1 MEVKVLSKVDEA
13 ILHLMST
20 TSITIEN
27 SYRRSTNGS
36 EKKIVFKT
44 PWVFRALPVLAS
56 FDITSISKLNIYL
69 RSNAETFV
77 NLGTGTIAQA
87 IWNEMPSEIKVV
99 KFMIIT
105 LSSRPE
111 LTIAQILAIVDRDHE
126 MPTRLPDKI
135 SVLDFLR
142 RYPDFFV
149 ELENETFTTNVKTV
163 CSFQYDAT
171 RLSKVDNLI
180 VMEYIQRFVNQNGL
194 KSVYVT
200 LKGIQSYL
208 RHFSYE
214 VSLEALQNFVDQF
227 FNITPR
233 FDEESAKMIV
243 VDPEPIEP
251 MVDDSETTTSTTTV
265 LEFLGPVFE
274 DVESVDAVEETVQAA
289 MEPSDAR
296 DDSVSNLSDQP
307 SDAEPECVVK
317 LRQIFENCPIGICEV
332 RKQLQAQGI
341 QISKKVL
348 RLTIETH
355 FPEFKIGESGTILT
369 KELQYAKMVERILK
383 NDCPINLGDIRKAL
397 DSQGTILN
405 NVVLRSVIDGHLPKY
420 SITDG
425 WVDLAKVP
433 TPRASANDLP
443 LPREMRMVQA
453 MLKVKCPIHVAEVI
467 GRMEKQGVDICK
479 TKLRKEL
486 RAHLPEFTIIKTFIV
501 RTQIQSQVMT
511 QVKETEKGNENLK
524 KLESI
529 LKKSCPINLS
539 KIREQLRAT
548 GISMSN
554 LNLRSTIEKNL
565 PDFKTTDNGIVMSVK
580 ADKINAV
587 QSILNESCPINMGQV
602 RAELKVQGIQMN
614 NINLR
619 KILADYLPEFQ
630 IGNGGMIFRFDD
642 ACRKAL
648 ESIAKRG
655 CALGVHDILTELSAK
670 GIRMSEANLRYVAK
684 GFLLDLNIKA
694 DDEAV
699 DYFEKDILASDE
711 SQNSSDVEETQSEA
725 DYSDDESSGDE
736 FTNHLLSSI
745 PKVHLQLI
753 QTILD
758 EKCPISITEIRM
770 ELISHSISLSRSF
783 LRDLI
788 VMEISDCFIVEG
800 FVYLPT
806 SISAEGSFMANVVLE
821 ALRSIM
827 QNEWSHSIDNLV
839 HILSTK
845 SIEITQNKLERMISE
860 FSYKYKCQ
868 DGFVSQ
874 VIKGPKHVMDPESL
888 EEIVECLKSLDV
900 DDNNSLKVAN
910 EKRLFKKRF
919 LEDILGNNDVYC
931 LLKSLIVTEE
941 GIGFVNP
948 PEAQATQ
955 IRDLDEPKF
964 EPIAQ
969 LPPIIKELKE
979 PSPEPGI
986 QLAQLRPPLE
996 TNPELNA
1003 QSSHIDEPHPKPLT
1017 QPAFIEETKMA
1028 NVAEDPLFLSSA
1040 LELEVPA
1047 NEDIETAEEVIPNL
1061 LPPSSRSA
1069 DLDQLRR
1076 KLPQWDIFLDE
1087 ALDMTEDGE
1096 GPSNSDDLTPGR
1108 ANLPDLPT
1116 STPINP
1122 IGNGPHLVA
1131 KLTSSIAKLETKE
1144 KKKDDCILS

>member
-1 MEVKVLSKVDEA
+1 
-13 ILHLMST
+13 
-20 TSITIEN
+20 
-27 SYRRSTNGS
+27 
-36 EKKIVFKT
+36 
-44 PWVFRALPVLAS
+44 
-56 FDITSISKLNIYL
+56 
-69 RSNAETFV
+69 
-77 NLGTGTIAQA
+77 
-87 IWNEMPSEIKVV
+87 
-99 KFMIIT
+99 
-105 LSSRPE
+105 
-111 LTIAQILAIVDRDHE
+111 
-126 MPTRLPDKI
+126 
-135 SVLDFLR
+135 
-142 RYPDFFV
+142 
-149 ELENETFTTNVKTV
+149 
-163 CSFQYDAT
+163 
-171 RLSKVDNLI
+171 
-180 VMEYIQRFVNQNGL
+180 
-194 KSVYVT
+194 
-200 LKGIQSYL
+200 
-208 RHFSYE
+208 
-214 VSLEALQNFVDQF
+214 
-227 FNITPR
+227 
-233 FDEESAKMIV
+233 MIV

-725 DYSDDESSGDE
+725 DYSDDESS
-736 FTNHLLSSI
+736 
-745 PKVHLQLI
+745 
-753 QTILD
+753 
-758 EKCPISITEIRM
+758 
-770 ELISHSISLSRSF
+770 
-783 LRDLI
+783 
-788 VMEISDCFIVEG
+788 
-800 FVYLPT
+800 
-806 SISAEGSFMANVVLE
+806 
-821 ALRSIM
+821 
-827 QNEWSHSIDNLV
+827 
-839 HILSTK
+839 
-845 SIEITQNKLERMISE
+845 
-860 FSYKYKCQ
+860 
-868 DGFVSQ
+868 
-874 VIKGPKHVMDPESL
+874 
-888 EEIVECLKSLDV
+888 
-900 DDNNSLKVAN
+900 
-910 EKRLFKKRF
+910 
-919 LEDILGNNDVYC
+919 NNDVYC